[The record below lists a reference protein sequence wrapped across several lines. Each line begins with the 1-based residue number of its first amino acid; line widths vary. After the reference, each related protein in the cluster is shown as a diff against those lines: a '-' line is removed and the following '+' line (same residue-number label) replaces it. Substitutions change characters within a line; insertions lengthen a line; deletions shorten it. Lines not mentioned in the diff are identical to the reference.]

1 MALLLNDV
9 TYLLDESLTK
19 LADIHRLQHELETP
33 DVPNKK
39 ELERQLAS
47 AEGQAQ
53 SYMGLGNE
61 TVYMVR
67 LFTAAI
73 PDAFVTGEIVNRL
86 AGMLDYNLEAITGPK
101 CSNLKV
107 KDPQKYHF
115 DAKKLLSEITA
126 IYLNLGTRPDF
137 VRAIA
142 RDGRSYRPAV
152 FSKAYYLL
160 ARHVLKN
167 NEELAQWHKLA
178 EAIQGAKT
186 MEEEDDEDL
195 GEIPDEFSGILHSHH
210 DVNIE
215 RYKLTIHPDPI
226 MATLMENPVI
236 LPSSRAVVDIETI
249 KSHLLSDST
258 DPFNRSPLKIEDVI
272 PGMFFFISSLFY
284 NYCHWYRLLC

>member
-1 MALLLNDV
+1 VQFFIRFVALLLNDV
-9 TYLLDESLTK
+9 TYLLDESLSK
-19 LADIHRLQHELETP
+19 LADIHRLQHELENTE
-33 DVPNKK
+33 VSNKA
-39 ELERQLAS
+39 ELEKQLAS

-86 AGMLDYNLEAITGPK
+86 AGMLDYNLDAITGPK

-115 DAKKLLSEITA
+115 DVKKLLSEITA

-142 RDGRSYRPAV
+142 RDGRSYKPAT
-152 FSKAYYLL
+152 FEKAQSLL
-160 ARHVLKN
+160 TKYVLKS
-167 NEELAQWHKLA
+167 NEELAQWSQLSKA
-178 EAIQGAKT
+178 IKEAKI

-195 GEIPDEFSGILHSHH
+195 GEIPDEF
-210 DVNIE
+210 
-215 RYKLTIHPDPI
+215 
-226 MATLMENPVI
+226 M
-236 LPSSRAVVDIETI
+236 
-249 KSHLLSDST
+249 
-258 DPFNRSPLKIEDVI
+258 
-272 PGMFFFISSLFY
+272 GMFTIDYYTFDGRESVD
-284 NYCHWYRLLC
+284 